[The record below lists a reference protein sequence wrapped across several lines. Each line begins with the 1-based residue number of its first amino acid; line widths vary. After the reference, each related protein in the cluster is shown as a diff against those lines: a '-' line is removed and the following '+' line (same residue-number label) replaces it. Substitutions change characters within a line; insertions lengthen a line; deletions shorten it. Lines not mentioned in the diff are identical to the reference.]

1 VRRAHLPS
9 LDVCSPFS
17 MGTTMVSS
25 LPSTVRPL
33 PSASASWRCGSV
45 VCSCVWRCLGEVA
58 DQNQAH
64 PWSMLTP
71 VAARWPSSMAA
82 AGKRDRSPEGKSLH
96 AHGQPLST
104 RADRGAASGRR
115 LGATVVDLVAVVS
128 YSYGSIWPDGIE
140 RGER

>member
-1 VRRAHLPS
+1 
-9 LDVCSPFS
+9 
-17 MGTTMVSS
+17 
-25 LPSTVRPL
+25 
-33 PSASASWRCGSV
+33 
-45 VCSCVWRCLGEVA
+45 VA
-58 DQNQAH
+58 DHNQAR
-64 PWSMLTP
+64 PWLMLTP

-115 LGATVVDLVAVVS
+115 LGATVVDLVVVVS